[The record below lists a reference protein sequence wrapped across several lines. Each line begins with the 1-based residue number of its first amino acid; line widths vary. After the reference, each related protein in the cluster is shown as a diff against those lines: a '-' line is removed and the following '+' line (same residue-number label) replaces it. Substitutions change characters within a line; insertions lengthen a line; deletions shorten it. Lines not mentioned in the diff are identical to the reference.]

1 MPNYIATI
9 KNQFDN
15 KMKVLKWNNTVA
27 KNVVNLIK
35 EPQIVA
41 SKAEIPQW
49 KFCSVKGEK
58 RCTENMGSTDI
69 LMLDYD
75 SPEYSIQEFENRF
88 REYRYI
94 LHTSYSYDGI
104 NQKFRVLLFLDKE
117 YEINKL
123 FFKGSQKQYS
133 PYFYLLEFFDH
144 IDPSFAVRAQFFKIP
159 AVKSKGSPYY
169 YKINNGKKFNPFE
182 EIEFFEQA
190 YNECEWRQQNYL
202 RDLEASYM
210 KSRKRNKTGDLTKA
224 KEYVE
229 KTIESAPEGTRHNQI
244 FALACWWKH
253 IGGTYSDFKQIM
265 PTWAD
270 SSYNHQLDRLE
281 REWMNLK

>member
-1 MPNYIATI
+1 MRYIQTI

-15 KMKVLKWNNTVA
+15 KCKPIEWNKAVAENTIKA
-27 KNVVNLIK
+27 IMNPRVVEDK
-35 EPQIVA
+35 
-41 SKAEIPQW
+41 SKIPQW
-49 KFCSVKGEK
+49 KFCSMKGEK

-75 SPEYSIQEFENRF
+75 STEYTIEQFQNRF
-88 REYRYI
+88 RDYRYI
-94 LHTSYSYDGI
+94 LHTSYSYDGV

-117 YEINKL
+117 YEINRF
-123 FFKGSQKQYS
+123 FFKGSQKQWS
-133 PYFYLLEFFDH
+133 PYFYLIAFFDH
-144 IDPSFAVRAQFFKIP
+144 VDPASFVRAQFFKCP

-169 YKINNGKKFNPFE
+169 YKINDGKKFNPFE

-253 IGGTYSDFKQIM
+253 IGGTYFDFKQIM